1 MHPEDLEIGTLDD
14 SLWPMLFC
22 NFMELIT
29 AFFVSACMA
38 SSSLTLPSPEASHN
52 PSASRLA
59 RLPGCCS
66 LLFPETRSRHA
77 WRFRG

>member
-29 AFFVSACMA
+29 AFLFLLAW
-38 SSSLTLPSPEASHN
+38 LPAP
-52 PSASRLA
+52 
-59 RLPGCCS
+59 
-66 LLFPETRSRHA
+66 
-77 WRFRG
+77 